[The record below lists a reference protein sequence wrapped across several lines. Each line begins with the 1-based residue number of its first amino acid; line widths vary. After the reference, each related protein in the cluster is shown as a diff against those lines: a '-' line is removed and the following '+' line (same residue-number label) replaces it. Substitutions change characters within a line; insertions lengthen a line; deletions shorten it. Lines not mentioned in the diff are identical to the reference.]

1 MSEKFLF
8 RVAMNRSYA
17 DESEFIIMIN
27 INSNGYIYRSNVEVS
42 ERRRQILKII
52 MRTIMM
58 IIT

>member
-17 DESEFIIMIN
+17 DVSEFIIMIN
-27 INSNGYIYRSNVEVS
+27 ITVMDIYTSNVEVS
-42 ERRRQILKII
+42 ERRRQILIII
-52 MRTIMM
+52 MRTILM